1 MKSIKNGSSASSRK
15 SKAPSKDEMIPRGRS
30 ILKGLT
36 EFKEY
41 LQGKRELRVYHYDVP
56 DPIDVRAIRERSG
69 LSQVEFARR
78 FAISPRTLQDWEQKR
93 RDPDSAIRAYL
104 TVIDR
109 DPTAVRK
116 ALAKASAPI
125 RSSR

>member
-1 MKSIKNGSSASSRK
+1 MKSIKNGSGVNSRK
-15 SKAPSKDEMIPRGRS
+15 SKQRSKEGMSARGRS

-36 EFKEY
+36 ELKEH
-41 LQGKRELRVYHYDVP
+41 LQGKRELRAFRYDVP

-69 LSQVEFARR
+69 LSQGEFARR
-78 FAISPRTLQDWEQKR
+78 FAISPRTLQDWEQRR

-109 DPTAVRK
+109 DPRAVQR
-116 ALAKASAPI
+116 ALEQRVK
-125 RSSR
+125 

>member
-1 MKSIKNGSSASSRK
+1 MAKKMKLGTA
-15 SKAPSKDEMIPRGRS
+15 RGRS
-30 ILKGLT
+30 LMKGLK
-36 EFKEY
+36 EVQEY
-41 LQGKRELRVYHYDVP
+41 LEGKRKLHVYYYDVP

-69 LSQVEFARR
+69 LSQVEFAHR
-78 FAISPRTLQDWEQKR
+78 FAISPRTLQDWEQRR

-116 ALAKASAPI
+116 ALSKASAPA

>member
-1 MKSIKNGSSASSRK
+1 MTA
-15 SKAPSKDEMIPRGRS
+15 RGRS

-36 EFKEY
+36 ELKEH
-41 LQGKRELRVYHYDVP
+41 LQGKRELRAFRYDVP

-69 LSQVEFARR
+69 LSQGEFARR
-78 FAISPRTLQDWEQKR
+78 FAISPRTLQDWEQRR

-109 DPTAVRK
+109 DPRAVQR
-116 ALAKASAPI
+116 ALEQRVK
-125 RSSR
+125 

>member
-1 MKSIKNGSSASSRK
+1 MSA
-15 SKAPSKDEMIPRGRS
+15 RGRN

-36 EFKEY
+36 ELKEH
-41 LQGKRELRVYHYDVP
+41 LQGKRELSVYRYDVP

-69 LSQVEFARR
+69 LSQGEFARR
-78 FAISPRTLQDWEQKR
+78 FAISPRTLQDWEQRR

-109 DPTAVRK
+109 DPRAVQR
-116 ALAKASAPI
+116 ALEQRVK
-125 RSSR
+125 

>member
-1 MKSIKNGSSASSRK
+1 MSA
-15 SKAPSKDEMIPRGRS
+15 RGRN

-36 EFKEY
+36 ELKEH
-41 LQGKRELRVYHYDVP
+41 LQGKRELRVYRYDVP

-69 LSQVEFARR
+69 LSQGEFARR
-78 FAISPRTLQDWEQKR
+78 FAISPRTLQDWEQRR

-109 DPTAVRK
+109 DPRAVQR
-116 ALAKASAPI
+116 ALEQRVK
-125 RSSR
+125 

>member
-1 MKSIKNGSSASSRK
+1 MKSIKNGSGVSSRK
-15 SKAPSKDEMIPRGRS
+15 SKQRSKEGMSARGRS

-36 EFKEY
+36 ELKEH
-41 LQGKRELRVYHYDVP
+41 LQGKRELRAFRYDVP

-69 LSQVEFARR
+69 LSQGEFARR
-78 FAISPRTLQDWEQKR
+78 FAISPRTLQDWEQRR

-109 DPTAVRK
+109 DPRAVQR
-116 ALAKASAPI
+116 ALEQRVK
-125 RSSR
+125 